1 MRLFA
6 AMPLPEAARLEY
18 ASVLAAARESGW
30 PVRWVRDD
38 TAHITLKF
46 FGEVPPDRL
55 EVIAEA
61 VEAAAAG
68 GCAVPLR
75 LNGLGAFPTFRRPRV
90 VWLGV
95 EAPPALELLR
105 DRLERLA
112 EGIGFQ
118 PEGVPFRPHITLGRV
133 REGHRLPPG
142 ALERCGIAASGGSFV
157 ADSVVLYESE
167 LTARGPEYTP
177 RLQLSLSQ

>member
-6 AMPLPEAARLEY
+6 AMPLPEVARLEY

-61 VEAAAAG
+61 VAAAELQSGELRELVRGCVGNPAALPRLPEPLDLAPRVPSSCSSQRAG
-68 GCAVPLR
+68 AARVRGVRPLR
-75 LNGLGAFPTFRRPRV
+75 RDARV
-90 VWLGV
+90 E
-95 EAPPALELLR
+95 EAPERRGDRIAMR
-105 DRLERLA
+105 D
-112 EGIGFQ
+112 
-118 PEGVPFRPHITLGRV
+118 
-133 REGHRLPPG
+133 
-142 ALERCGIAASGGSFV
+142 
-157 ADSVVLYESE
+157 
-167 LTARGPEYTP
+167 
-177 RLQLSLSQ
+177 